1 MQGVKHFLI
10 QIIIAI
16 VPEITPNVYAFFHE
30 LFTNL
35 ASNKHMNNMFILDI
49 TNLALIINWYNLF
62 TQLIVNLQNIKYNI
76 GISLGFNRF
85 FVMNPPHT
93 KKIDFRR
100 NTIKKTKESISHSR
114 TIAYPKGEDLDNS
127 ICGFH
132 QEDTITGTPPHHL
145 IIFKGLFR
153 KVDIL
158 NDLCHCQFKRNKSL
172 EGGVGGKPID
182 HIRGTFN
189 LMGWP
194 PLDRID

>member
-100 NTIKKTKESISHSR
+100 NTIKKTKESIGHSR
-114 TIAYPKGEDLDNS
+114 TIAYRRVR
-127 ICGFH
+127 
-132 QEDTITGTPPHHL
+132 TL
-145 IIFKGLFR
+145 IIAYADFTKKIPSQHPSTPSYYLQRALSKGGYFERL
-153 KVDIL
+153 V
-158 NDLCHCQFKRNKSL
+158 SL
-172 EGGVGGKPID
+172 SI
-182 HIRGTFN
+182 
-189 LMGWP
+189 
-194 PLDRID
+194 